1 MGKKT
6 SAPFFIAR
14 RLIAESGGRRNSVM
28 VKVATLSVGIGI
40 AVMLLAVGVISGF
53 KHEIADK
60 LTGFNA
66 QVRIVHYDQS
76 NPLETQPISENQPFL
91 SLLPQVDGFSRMNRY
106 ATAGGIVKG
115 EEAIQGIVL
124 KGVGDDFDWSFF
136 RKSLLEG
143 ELPDVGD
150 SVRNKDVLISKK
162 LARQMGLEVGG
173 KMEVVFVREPPRR
186 DLFRVAGIYDTGLGE
201 MDQVTVL
208 TDLRNVQRI
217 NGWEPEEI
225 TGYEID
231 GTRFADIGPFST
243 RVFDAVNSVSDQIDG
258 QLMVVNLREQ
268 NPVLFDW
275 LDTHNLNGV
284 IIITV
289 MLLVA
294 VFNMIAALLII
305 LLEKTSMVGILKAL
319 GMENRDLQKLFIY
332 RSAYII
338 LKGLFWGN
346 LVGLALCFV
355 QQWTGFLKLNAEGYF
370 LSVVPVHVPWEAVVA
385 LNAGAFA
392 VIVVLLTL
400 PTLVIARVLPEKTI
414 RFE

>member
-6 SAPFFIAR
+6 NAPFFIAR
-14 RLIAESGGRRNSVM
+14 RLIAESGGHRNSVM
-28 VKVATLSVGIGI
+28 VKVATLSVGIGM
-40 AVMLLAVGVISGF
+40 AVMLLAIGVISGF
-53 KHEIADK
+53 KHEIAEK
-60 LTGFNA
+60 LTGFSA

-76 NPLETQPISENQPFL
+76 NPLETKPISADQPFL
-91 SLLPQVDGFSRMNRY
+91 PLFPEVEGFSRMNRY
-106 ATAGGIVKG
+106 AAAGGVVKG
-115 EEAIQGIVL
+115 EEAIQGILL

-136 RKSLLEG
+136 RTSLIDG
-143 ELPDVGD
+143 QLPAVGD
-150 SVRNKDVLISKK
+150 GVRNKDVLISKK
-162 LARQMGLEVGG
+162 LALQMGFEVGS
-173 KMEVVFVREPPRR
+173 KMEVVFVRESPRR

-201 MDQVTVL
+201 MDQVTAL
-208 TDLRNVQRI
+208 TDLRNVQRV
-217 NGWEPEEI
+217 NGWGADEI

-231 GTRFADIGPFST
+231 GIRFADLAPFSA
-243 RVFDAVNSVSDQIDG
+243 RVFDAVNSVADRLDG
-258 QLMVVNLREQ
+258 QLMVINLREQ

-275 LDTHNLNGV
+275 LDTHNLNGA

-305 LLEKTSMVGILKAL
+305 LLEKTSMVGVLKAL

-338 LKGLFWGN
+338 VKGLFWGN
-346 LVGLALCFV
+346 LVGLALCFL
-355 QQWTGFLKLNAEGYF
+355 QRWTGFLKLNAEGYF
-370 LSVVPVHVPWEAVVA
+370 LSMVPVHVPWGAVAA
-385 LNAGAFA
+385 LNLGAFA
-392 VIVVLLTL
+392 VIVALLTL